1 MKWGAC
7 LLIVVATVGCK
18 KESPAVTK
26 APEPQPHPESLT
38 DWTTKTELFMEY
50 PPLVAGQTSRFAVH
64 LTRLD
69 NFKPVA
75 NGRVE
80 IRLIRDK
87 DKPEV
92 FATGAPSRPGIFGV
106 DVKPSTAGEYR
117 LSVQLES
124 DAINDVHDFG
134 KILNPNFLPS
144 RIG

>member
-26 APEPQPHPESLT
+26 AAEPQPHPESLT

-69 NFKPVA
+69 NFKPVILEGTLDLDRMGVMSLDQVAVIAVHRSNHVGERSDHAGGQTTIKTGRPLGEFKSKIGQLGARASGVA
-75 NGRVE
+75 N
-80 IRLIRDK
+80 
-87 DKPEV
+87 
-92 FATGAPSRPGIFGV
+92 
-106 DVKPSTAGEYR
+106 
-117 LSVQLES
+117 
-124 DAINDVHDFG
+124 H
-134 KILNPNFLPS
+134 
-144 RIG
+144 